1 MRYFIKNNTKARTEI
16 NEQAEKLLASG
27 WTEVSETEWNNTVIP
42 APEQP
47 TNTIEERVATL
58 ETDVSDLT
66 AAVERGLS
74 L

>member
-16 NEQAEKLLASG
+16 NEQAEKLLVSG
-27 WTEVSETEWNNTVIP
+27 WTEVSETEWNNTIIP
-42 APEQP
+42 APEKP

-58 ETDVSDLT
+58 EIDVSDLT